1 MRGAELSEPS
11 ASLRLVYLKGTSMS
25 SIPRTVGVLAVML
38 ALNHTGKV
46 QAQYARGADYNP
58 YTGYGSR
65 GAVGYNPYTGASRGG
80 QNSYNPYTGTRD
92 QSRSYYNPY
101 TGKSASVQR
110 AYNPYTGRFAYHY
123 NYRR

>member
-25 SIPRTVGVLAVML
+25 NILRTVGVLAIVL
-38 ALNHTGKV
+38 ALTHSGKA
-46 QAQYARGADYNP
+46 QAQVAGAAGYNP

-110 AYNPYTGRFAYHY
+110 AYNPYTGRSAYHY
-123 NYRR
+123 NYHR